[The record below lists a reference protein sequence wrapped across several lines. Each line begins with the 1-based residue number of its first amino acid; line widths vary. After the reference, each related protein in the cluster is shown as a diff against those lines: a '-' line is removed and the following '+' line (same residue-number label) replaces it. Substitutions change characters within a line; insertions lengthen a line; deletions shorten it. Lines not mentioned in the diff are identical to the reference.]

1 MFLCICLG
9 LIVDSVSAQNTYKM
23 GNAKVYVCKGKLTD
37 SEGNTQSVKK
47 YANNEN
53 YTFTVCVKGS
63 STINIKFNGTFCT
76 ESISDYLKVY
86 KGSDTTGTLIR
97 TYSGFVTAPIAINAA
112 DTCITFFFHSDA
124 NIVCDGWDLDWEA
137 KITSVPQ
144 PKFSALPDPTCNSNK
159 IRVTLDQKFNCDSVK
174 ASNFKLGG
182 ALNTGIASVVGVNC
196 DSKNE
201 TGTFDVTFNSGL
213 NKSGN
218 YTLDFNS
225 SFKDACDS
233 VWKINAKLN
242 FKITDCPIK
251 VDLKSD
257 KNIICNGSCAILNS
271 TVTGGNASNYV
282 FTWLSPVGMST
293 GATPR
298 TICPTQDTRYILRVS
313 DGVSLPGYD
322 TLDIMVV
329 NPPVGQNDTLVCQNS
344 APFQLTAAPAGGTW
358 SGKGIANSANGTFS
372 PALSG
377 SGTFM
382 VYYAI
387 GTCLDSVKVTV
398 RAINPGPPNAACPSS
413 SPFFVSNFS
422 PPGGTWSGPN
432 ITTAGLIT
440 PPSTSGSFVV
450 QYTWNGCVG
459 NKTINID
466 GINIRQFDTLCQ
478 SVAADTFKFSP
489 KGGTWSGPNVLN
501 STLGTNNPNLAGA
514 GNKRYIYSINGCKDT
529 LNRTILAV
537 DARWDEIA
545 CPDASNY
552 TLPAGLPVG
561 GYWSGKGILDP
572 INGTFAP
579 DSFSVPGKST
589 FVQTD
594 LTYHANNGCK
604 DVKIMYIRYT
614 RFYADTINNCFS
626 DTAYFMRYQYL
637 YNDPWNMFFT
647 GSTGIIGNGIYNQKF
662 SPAAA
667 GRGSINTIIGDANGC
682 KDTIVIRVYPRA
694 NIQRDTVLCIA
705 DDPIQLF
712 NGEKKGLFSGPGIT
726 NSALGTFNPVLAGI
740 GSHQILFQ
748 LPGKCTDTVN
758 IKVNGLPIVSING
771 LLTTYCFKDTV
782 IPIILS
788 PRGGILTGMG
798 LTDTVFNPV
807 NTGTGNHTF
816 KYKYGSGKCISTV
829 THDLTIADTLK
840 VTLKADQD
848 TICIGIPVN
857 LNSKSEGGTGT
868 YRMDWNNGA
877 YNVQS
882 IYDVPKQSKTYRVV
896 LRDGCSDSSFA
907 EWKVF
912 VHPPMFSHI
921 VSSPIQCYGN
931 KGTATVN
938 MMGTGPFAYEWNSTP
953 RQTGSTITASV
964 GTTYK
969 VKVKNTTTG
978 CLYDTSAEIPGYPR
992 IRAYF
997 TISPA
1002 GQCIY
1007 SNNANVQIID
1017 LSEGGSSGTWDFG
1030 DQTTVNYLAG
1040 TNPNHTY
1047 SGDTDAY
1054 TITLRISNSG
1064 NCSDSFKLPVCVL
1077 DTVTLFIPSAFTP
1090 NDDGSNDVFG
1100 ISTGSVSNV
1109 SIEVY
1114 NRWGEKIFQT
1124 FDPKGVWD
1132 GTYKGNPCP
1141 TDYYIY
1147 VIKYKGKKT
1156 PWKYKK
1162 GYFYLIR

>member
-1 MFLCICLG
+1 
-9 LIVDSVSAQNTYKM
+9 M

-53 YTFTVCVKGS
+53 YTFTVCVKGA
-63 STINIKFNGTFCT
+63 STINIKFNGNFCT
-76 ESISDYLKVY
+76 ESVSDYLKVY
-86 KGSDTTGTLIR
+86 KGSDTSGTLIR
-97 TYSGFVTAPIAINAA
+97 SYNGFISAPIAINAT

-174 ASNFKLGG
+174 ASNFKLSG
-182 ALNTGIASVVGVNC
+182 ALSAGIASVTGVNC

-201 TGTFDVTFNSGL
+201 TGTFDITFNSGL

-251 VDLKSD
+251 VDLRSD
-257 KNIICNGSCAILNS
+257 KTIICNGSCATLNS
-271 TVTGGNASNYV
+271 TVTGGNSSNYV
-282 FTWLSPVGMST
+282 YTWLSPVGMSV

-313 DGVSLPGYD
+313 DGVSVPGYD
-322 TLDIMVV
+322 TIDIIVA
-329 NPPVGQNDTLVCQNS
+329 NPPVTQNDTVVCQNS
-344 APFQLTAAPAGGTW
+344 APFLLTAGPASGIW
-358 SGKGIANSANGTFS
+358 SGKGISNSSNGTFS
-372 PALSG
+372 PGISG
-377 SGTFM
+377 SGVFM

-413 SPFFVSNFS
+413 TPFFVSNFS
-422 PPGGTWSGPN
+422 PAGGTWSGPN

-440 PPSTSGSFVV
+440 PPSVPGSFVV

-466 GINIRQFDTLCQ
+466 GINIQQFDTLCQ
-478 SVAADTFKFSP
+478 SVATDTFKFSP
-489 KGGTWSGPNVLN
+489 KGGTWTGPNVLN
-501 STLGTNNPNLAGA
+501 SILGINNPNLASS

-545 CPDASNY
+545 CPDATHY
-552 TLPAGLPVG
+552 TMPAGLPAG
-561 GYWSGKGILDP
+561 GYWSGKGIFDP
-572 INGTFAP
+572 INGIFAP

-589 FVQTD
+589 FVQTN
-594 LTYHANNGCK
+594 LTYHANNGCT
-604 DVKIMYIRYT
+604 DTKIMYIRYT
-614 RFYADTINNCFS
+614 RFYADTINNCVS

-637 YNDPWNMFFT
+637 FNDPWNMLFT
-647 GSTGIIGNGIYNQKF
+647 GSAGIIGNGIYNQKF

-667 GRGSINTIIGDANGC
+667 GRGSINAIIGDANGC
-682 KDTIVIRVYPRA
+682 KDTIIIRVYPRA
-694 NIQRDTVLCIA
+694 NIQKDTVLCIA

-712 NGEKKGLFSGPGIT
+712 NGENKGQFTGPGIS
-726 NSALGTFNPVLAGI
+726 NSNLGIFNPVSAGI
-740 GSHQILFQ
+740 GLHQVLFQ
-748 LPGKCTDTVN
+748 LPGKCTDTIN
-758 IKVNGLPIVSING
+758 IRVNGLPVVTMNG
-771 LLTTYCFKDTV
+771 LLSNYCFRDTA
-782 IPIILS
+782 IPIVLN
-788 PRGGILTGMG
+788 PKGGTLTGTG
-798 LTDTVFNPV
+798 LIDTVFNPSK
-807 NTGTGNHTF
+807 TSTGNYTF
-816 KYKYGSGKCISTV
+816 RYKYGTGKCVNTV
-829 THDLTIADTLK
+829 THDLTIADTLR

-848 TICIGIPVN
+848 TICIGIPLN
-857 LNSKSEGGTGT
+857 LNSNSEGGTGT
-868 YRMDWNNGA
+868 YRLDWNTGA

-882 IYDVPKQSKTYRVV
+882 LYDVPKQSKTYRVV
-896 LRDGCSDSSFA
+896 LRDGCSDSSYA

-912 VHPPMFSHI
+912 VHPPMFSS
-921 VSSPIQCYGN
+921 VNSSPIQCYGN
-931 KGTATVN
+931 KGTATVV
-938 MMGTGPFAYEWNSTP
+938 MKGSGLFTYEWNSTP
-953 RQTGSTITASV
+953 RQTTPTITASV

-969 VKVKNTTTG
+969 VKVKNVTTG
-978 CLYDTSAEIPGYPR
+978 CWYDTSAEIPGYPR

-1007 SNNANVQIID
+1007 SNNANIQIID
-1017 LSEGGSSGTWDFG
+1017 LSEGGSSGSWDFG
-1030 DQTTVNYLAG
+1030 DKNTVNYQAG
-1040 TNPNHTY
+1040 TNPNHSYT
-1047 SGDTDAY
+1047 GDTDSY
-1054 TITLRISNSG
+1054 TITLRISNIG
-1064 NCSDSFKLPVCVL
+1064 NCTDSFKLPVCVL
-1077 DTVTLFIPSAFTP
+1077 DTVTLFIPTAFTP

-1124 FDPKGVWD
+1124 YDPKGEWD
-1132 GTYKGNPCP
+1132 GSYKGVACP
-1141 TDYYIY
+1141 NDYYIY